1 MRWIALLPAV
11 LAAVAL
17 TAGADE
23 IVVAAFAV
31 PALLWFPGRGVA
43 RRLSRDPV
51 ERVVLAFWV
60 SALLAVPAVLVGMGT
75 DLGGPGTLATA
86 AVFTAASERLSAP
99 RAQASPLAA
108 RLGSVAVIVIVL
120 MLGWGWR
127 DAVTRPM
134 GVYWWSA
141 AAETA
146 WAGGETTTP
155 PSPGAGWRERR
166 VVGWPEAQALELVP
180 RAADPFLLG
189 PAEGPLVLIL
199 QGPVGAGMRVGAR
212 EVVIQANVEEQ
223 PEEGPVPRYLTRGI
237 GAIALTTNLQAGER
251 LQLRLSDPNRSVVYQ
266 LGGPDAVWA
275 LHADGAL
282 RFVHYYQLLNMVE
295 QVIWARELYVGRRV
309 TDVQPPLPSYV
320 LAAPLVTAA
329 GELPTANLTFLF
341 ELLMVGLAGVLAVQ
355 AWAPRAPA
363 LAWLLPAAATAMHGR
378 LMLEPSSAMLPD
390 TLYTLGLLGAVT
402 ALARPRGGAYSG
414 FSLLAQLTR
423 YPGAFVT
430 GVAGLLAGEPR
441 RVARMLVVVLVVA
454 GIVALAGHATGS
466 LGGWLD
472 TLWWETF
479 PEHWHGEADPA
490 VLLGRA
496 PRFYGLWL
504 AYAGG
509 LPLLAALAWP
519 RGTRV
524 LLGTALIYSLLLCT
538 IDHTPSHYFLP
549 LLHLSAAATACT
561 AATFDHPAL
570 RRGIPLFGLMGIFVA
585 YAWMPEVG

>member
-11 LAAVAL
+11 LAAAAL

-23 IVVAAFAV
+23 IVVAALAV

-60 SALLAVPAVLVGMGT
+60 SALLAVPAVLVGVGT
-75 DLGGPGTLATA
+75 GLGGPGTLATA

-99 RAQASPLAA
+99 RAQASALAA
-108 RLGSVAVIVIVL
+108 RLGGLGVVAIVL
-120 MLGWGWR
+120 MLGWSWR

-189 PAEGPLVLIL
+189 PAEGPLVLVL

-223 PEEGPVPRYLTRGI
+223 AEEGPVPRYLTRGVA
-237 GAIALTTNLQAGER
+237 AIALTTHLQAGER

-295 QVIWARELYVGRRV
+295 QVIWARELYLGRRV

-320 LAAPLVTAA
+320 LAAPLVTAG
-329 GELPTANLTFLF
+329 GELPTANLTFLLK
-341 ELLMVGLAGVLAVQ
+341 LLMVGLAGVLAIQ

-402 ALARPRGGAYSG
+402 ALARPRGGAYVG

-430 GVAGLLAGEPR
+430 AVAGLLAGEPR
-441 RVARMLVVVLVVA
+441 RVARMLVGVLVVA

-496 PRFYGLWL
+496 PRFYGLWV

-524 LLGTALIYSLLLCT
+524 LLGTAIVYSLLLCT
-538 IDHTPSHYFLP
+538 IDHSPSHYFLP

-570 RRGIPLFGLMGIFVA
+570 RSGIPLFGVMGIFVA